1 MKYFLA
7 LLGAV
12 LFGLPGALLAHTGAE
27 TRQADPDPRAAAAV
41 VYPGQALAVEEDPFR
56 VDQAAWLRFMMA
68 RETRAPMVGPAPPA
82 TADVAAAR
90 ARADAAGWHTADGP
104 PDMYDFEATKG
115 DVRLL
120 VYRDFTN
127 VVKQDAWW
135 VTALTVLGGLA
146 GAALGAW
153 LTLAAWRSSRRRTPR
168 SRTVIR
174 ETAVVGAA
182 LLLPLLAQTGLK
194 LFSVTEP
201 DLPYSAQLLIELA
214 RWPAVLGLLL
224 LAAAVLTLRYAPVR
238 NAAR

>member
-12 LFGLPGALLAHTGAE
+12 LFGLPIALLAHSGAE
-27 TRQADPDPRAAAAV
+27 ALQPDPDPRTAAAV

-56 VDQAAWLRFMMA
+56 ADQAAWLRFMMA
-68 RETRAPMVGPAPPA
+68 RETGAPMVTSAPPA
-82 TADVAAAR
+82 PVDTAAAR
-90 ARADAAGWHTADGP
+90 ARADAAGWQTADGP

-120 VYRDFTN
+120 VYSDFTN
-127 VVKQDAWW
+127 VLKQDAWW
-135 VTALTVLGGLA
+135 VTALTILAGLA

-153 LTLAAWRSSRRRTPR
+153 LTLAARRLSQRKTPR
-168 SRTVIR
+168 TRTVIR

-182 LLLPLLAQTGLK
+182 LLFPVLVQTVLK
-194 LFSVTEP
+194 LFGVAEP
-201 DLPYSAQLLIELA
+201 ALPYSAQLLIELA

-224 LAAAVLTLRYAPVR
+224 LAAAVLALRYAPVR